1 MYTLDFI
8 SDCVSPS
15 PHFSAFSFFGPNR
28 FRVGKKSMEDMV
40 YIRILKIVFTIY
52 LSNETLDLYISCI
65 CMFLL
70 ASEWAL
76 PPHFRAFSWFGP
88 NIFRAEKKSIEDIV
102 YIRLLRIAY
111 TILFSNET
119 LDLSISCL
127 LKFLLASEWALP
139 PHFRAFSF
147 FGSNI
152 FRVEQKSMEDIVY
165 IRVLKTAY
173 IILLSNE
180 TLDMSIPCLCKF
192 LLASEWGLPPH
203 FRAFSF
209 FGPNIFRAEKKI
221 YWRYCLY
228 TASTNC
234 LYYSS
239 FKWNPWSVNIMSLS
253 DFTSIWMSPSPSFS
267 CIFVKGGY
275 TPKLIKSKVYIV
287 LP

>member
-1 MYTLDFI
+1 
-8 SDCVSPS
+8 
-15 PHFSAFSFFGPNR
+15 
-28 FRVGKKSMEDMV
+28 MEDMV
-40 YIRILKIVFTIY
+40 YIRVLKIVFTIY
-52 LSNETLDLYISCI
+52 LSNETFDLSISCI

-102 YIRLLRIAY
+102 YIRLLQIAY

-152 FRVEQKSMEDIVY
+152 FRVQQKSMEDMVY

-173 IILLSNE
+173 IIFLSNE
-180 TLDMSIPCLCKF
+180 TLDLSISCLLKF
-192 LLASEWGLPPH
+192 LLASEWALPPS
-203 FRAFSF
+203 FSCIF
-209 FGPNIFRAEKKI
+209 IFWTKHISSRTKIFG
-221 YWRYCLY
+221 RYCLY
-228 TASTNC
+228 MGSKNC

-239 FKWNPWSVNIMSLS
+239 FKWNPWSVNIMYL
-253 DFTSIWMSPSPSFS
+253 
-267 CIFVKGGY
+267 
-275 TPKLIKSKVYIV
+275 
-287 LP
+287 

>member
-1 MYTLDFI
+1 
-8 SDCVSPS
+8 
-15 PHFSAFSFFGPNR
+15 
-28 FRVGKKSMEDMV
+28 MV
-40 YIRILKIVFTIY
+40 YIRVLKTVYTIF
-52 LSNETLDLYISCI
+52 LSNETFDLSISCI

-147 FGSNI
+147 FG
-152 FRVEQKSMEDIVY
+152 
-165 IRVLKTAY
+165 
-173 IILLSNE
+173 
-180 TLDMSIPCLCKF
+180 
-192 LLASEWGLPPH
+192 
-203 FRAFSF
+203 
-209 FGPNIFRAEKKI
+209 PNIFQAKQKK
-221 YWRYCLY
+221 YWRCCLY
-228 TASTNC
+228 TASTNF

-239 FKWNPWSVNIMSLS
+239 FKWNRWCVHIMSLS
-253 DFTSIWMSPSPSFS
+253 DFTNTWISLSPHFRAFS
-267 CIFVKGGY
+267 WRVGALG
-275 TPKLIKSKVYIV
+275 S
-287 LP
+287 